1 MRSDGLEE
9 QSVQDVEQA
18 VEVIVNLSRVW
29 EEAA

>member
-9 QSVQDVEQA
+9 HSVQDVEHA
-18 VEVIVNLSRVW
+18 VDVIVNLCRVW

>member
-18 VEVIVNLSRVW
+18 VEVIVNLCRVW